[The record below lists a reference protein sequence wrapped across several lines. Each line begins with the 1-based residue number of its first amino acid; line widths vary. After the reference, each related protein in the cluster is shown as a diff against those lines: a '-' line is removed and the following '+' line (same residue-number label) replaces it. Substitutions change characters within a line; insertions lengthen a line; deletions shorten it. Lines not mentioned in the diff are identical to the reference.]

1 MTYPGGTVDYPGWQ
15 AARVSAGRS
24 GRAKPHV
31 PRPRESLER
40 CALRAQLRGDP
51 MLGTAFPAARILL
64 VEQPGPWGENGLRD
78 SQFGA
83 EAAATLEARAARAG
97 VRVQAIRRPGRT
109 PRGAVRVWAF
119 ADTRDGH
126 ESLRWGEYREPAEL
140 LELPL
145 DETIGT
151 VDTEPL
157 YLVCAHSKHDTCC
170 ALRGRPVAAALGALR
185 PGRVWESSHV
195 GGDRFAAN
203 VLVLPIGYLYG
214 RVLPFAAEEFVA
226 AAEAGEVLGALLRG
240 RVGLPAPAQAALA
253 YAYEHLGVRRRR
265 DLAVES
271 ATPIADGRS
280 VVRVRGPHGHL
291 EITVQVD
298 RVAADGLTCHNP
310 RPNQYLAYRPL
321 TIVSLDEP

>member
-1 MTYPGGTVDYPGWQ
+1 
-15 AARVSAGRS
+15 
-24 GRAKPHV
+24 
-31 PRPRESLER
+31 
-40 CALRAQLRGDP
+40 

-64 VEQPGPWGENGLRD
+64 VEQPGAWGERGLRD
-78 SQFGA
+78 SRFGA
-83 EAAATLEARAARAG
+83 APAAALEERAARHG

-109 PRGAVRVWAF
+109 PRDAVRRWAL

-126 ESLRWGEYREPAEL
+126 ESLHWGEYADPAEL
-140 LELPL
+140 LELPF
-145 DETIGT
+145 DESVGT
-151 VDTEPL
+151 PDFDPL

-185 PGRVWESSHV
+185 PGRVWESSHM

-265 DLAVES
+265 DIAVEA
-271 ATPIADGRS
+271 ATPIVAGQS
-280 VVRVRGPHGHL
+280 VVRVRGPHGRL
-291 EITVQVD
+291 EITVQVEK
-298 RVAADGLTCHNP
+298 VPAAGLTCHNP
-310 RPNQYLAYRPL
+310 RPNQYLAYRPV
-321 TIVSLDEP
+321 TIVPLEA